1 MKKKTLSI
9 IKDDPWLEPFEEAI
23 VGRHNDFLNK
33 EKELTGENGSLVDFA
48 NAYNYYG
55 LHHVS
60 KGWVL
65 REWAPNATE
74 IFIIGDF
81 NNWTE
86 CAPYK
91 MSRLDDG
98 NWEIKLPE
106 RGMKH
111 GDLFK
116 LSVHWDGGQ
125 GERIPAYA
133 TRVVQD
139 DNTKIFSAQVWN
151 PEEKYEFKV
160 KNFKPNVKPLL
171 IYE

>member
-23 VGRHNDFLNK
+23 VGRHNDFLRK
-33 EKELTGENGSLVDFA
+33 EEELTAGGDLVDFA

-55 LHHVS
+55 LHHTS

-74 IFIIGDF
+74 IFVVGDF

-91 MSRLDDG
+91 MKRLEDG

-116 LSVHWDGGQ
+116 LSIHWNGGQ

-139 DNTKIFSAQVWN
+139 DVTKIFRRRCGTPKRNMNSR
-151 PEEKYEFKV
+151 
-160 KNFKPNVKPLL
+160 
-171 IYE
+171 